1 MSNFIYLQLPLV
13 RALNLVLRGLL
24 LFLLDQTRVWKVEM
38 SACSLVEVTW
48 IMMLGQSLLRKHFLH
63 LFAGEILV
71 FFLSQRMAE

>member
-13 RALNLVLRGLL
+13 RALNLALRGLL

-48 IMMLGQSLLRKHFLH
+48 IMMLGQQVSLKKAFSTSLCW
-63 LFAGEILV
+63 
-71 FFLSQRMAE
+71 